1 MVGSMFLN
9 TSGEFRVLGVVR
21 VGVCCVH
28 AVVTLF
34 GLLCERQI
42 FHHGW

>member
-1 MVGSMFLN
+1 MVGNMLLN
-9 TSGEFRVLGVVR
+9 TVGEFCVLVVVR
-21 VGVCCVH
+21 VRACCVH

>member
-1 MVGSMFLN
+1 MFLN
-9 TSGEFRVLGVVR
+9 TSGEFRALVVVR
-21 VGVCCVH
+21 FGVCWVH
-28 AVVTLF
+28 VVVTLF